1 MPIEINY
8 GVDPMLLAEA
18 AAQGSGAAVAAEQD
32 WRNRQFAES
41 QYQSDR
47 DYDWR
52 IQSAMLQDRLA
63 RYQGGRQSAQFF
75 AGLQSQ
81 NNNNQLDYMLGQQQ
95 LAQRDEQL
103 GVQAAVN
110 LNSQQQQTDRTRL
123 AQLGQ
128 LARQQQDQKFQTF
141 MAERKNFEDNV
152 HRYTPLQQQQFRE
165 RLSQKYG
172 IEYDAP
178 EQVMGQQAEEQQN
191 AERQRMLGMLQA
203 PDGSGEM
210 MAPESVVDM
219 LMQLPPEKQVDAW
232 NKIHDTWTRRQK
244 DLAASKQYEVKQQEA
259 VANMQRDDER
269 AAQQVQNTQAA
280 HQAKMAME
288 RENHEQK
295 MELQRRSMYDRAHSE
310 WMKRKTDPNVEDPG
324 PEPKLEEYMGASGG
338 RKIITNPYG
347 VKGYL
352 DADGTWTT
360 VD

>member
-1 MPIEINY
+1 MPIEVNY

-18 AAQGSGAAVAAEQD
+18 AAQGSGAAVAADQD
-32 WRNRQFAES
+32 RRNRQFAEA

-52 IQSAMLQDRLA
+52 VQSAMLQDRLA

-103 GVQAAVN
+103 GVQAAVD

-128 LARQQQDQKFQTF
+128 MARQQQDQKFQTF

-178 EQVMGQQAEEQQN
+178 EQVMASQAEEQQN

-244 DLAASKQYEVKQQEA
+244 DLASSKQYEVKQQEA

-269 AAQQVQNTQAA
+269 AAQQLQHTQEAHKQKLVMDAIKAVQQSKIAR
-280 HQAKMAME
+280 AKAIEGAMTTDG
-288 RENHEQK
+288 K
-295 MELQRRSMYDRAHSE
+295 GAIPKELTLSDLLPPELIPSS
-310 WMKRKTDPNVEDPG
+310 G
-324 PEPKLEEYMGASGG
+324 PPSWYLELPVGAEYTA
-338 RKIITNPYG
+338 P
-347 VKGYL
+347 
-352 DADGTWTT
+352 DGTKRIKGK
-360 VD
+360 

>member
-75 AGLQSQ
+75 AGLQSK
-81 NNNNQLDYMLGQQQ
+81 NNNNQLDYMLGQQK

-244 DLAASKQYEVKQQEA
+244 DLMASKANEAKQEKVFSDIEIDNQRAATQVKQQ
-259 VANMQRDDER
+259 
-269 AAQQVQNTQAA
+269 QAA
-280 HQAKMAME
+280 HEAKMAQE
-288 RENHEQK
+288 RATHEQR
-295 MELQRRSMYDRAHSE
+295 MELERRRLYDRARAE
-310 WMKRKTDPNVEDPG
+310 WVKLKNNPEIEDPG
-324 PEPKLEEYMGASGG
+324 PEPKLEDYMGASGG